1 MHGDC
6 GALIHRNRHGV
17 LTHVSVMG
25 LQGGILYS
33 CNPITIYFL
42 GNIFAET
49 YKLIR
54 EYILLLG
61 SRIGVYFIPRPPCSG
76 AAAQ

>member
-1 MHGDC
+1 
-6 GALIHRNRHGV
+6 
-17 LTHVSVMG
+17 MG

-54 EYILLLG
+54 KYILLLG
-61 SRIGVYFIPRPPCSG
+61 SRIDVYFRRLCCFRGCGFVVEPLRE
-76 AAAQ
+76 